1 MERGGV
7 SGGGVGLACGGP
19 ARPLLTQ
26 ALGNALINFK
36 SSTSPVSG
44 PHWKQM
50 LSREGG
56 GRRGGRREGGGVSGG
71 GRRGEWRAG
80 DTVRPVETQ
89 TLVIKSG
96 DGSV

>member
-56 GRRGGRREGGGVSGG
+56 GVSGG
-71 GRRGEWRAG
+71 GRRGECRAG

>member
-1 MERGGV
+1 MINWPPETGRREAEGEGGGQGLVERGGV

-56 GRRGGRREGGGVSGG
+56 GRRGEWRREEG
-71 GRRGEWRAG
+71 
-80 DTVRPVETQ
+80 
-89 TLVIKSG
+89 
-96 DGSV
+96 